1 MDNQHKKIKGYR
13 DLSQEE
19 IDLMNRIK
27 ELGESTK
34 ALLCELI
41 EIRTDQWE
49 ALHNTEDTTVQGL
62 DETKITESM
71 SCISVAKTNLQ
82 TGQMWFVRAVALPD
96 SF

>member
-13 DLSQEE
+13 DLSQVE

-27 ELGESTK
+27 THGE
-34 ALLCELI
+34 
-41 EIRTDQWE
+41 
-49 ALHNTEDTTVQGL
+49 
-62 DETKITESM
+62 ETKKLLNELKLIRLKAIENDDESITSSQYKESFR
-71 SCISVAKTNLQ
+71 CLNLAADNLQ